1 MCMLCALYLRM
12 PGSAGRGV
20 SRRPGD
26 PDVNVVLSG
35 EACYVEKLGV
45 ANANIQ
51 TAYAQCA

>member
-1 MCMLCALYLRM
+1 ML
-12 PGSAGRGV
+12 
-20 SRRPGD
+20 PGD
-26 PDVNVVLSG
+26 EHNPALVSQRLCEPGVNVVLSG